1 MQDESMRAKH
11 QTICWLITAI
21 QMLFSMGVSAQE
33 EPMSISG
40 VELLRKGEQVSITLQ
55 TSGKPIYE
63 LNENL
68 KVRTLV
74 VKFRNTK
81 LAFADGRRDRLFN
94 DPQVEGIRFLDMEPD
109 TWAQFKLRKDDL
121 IFDVVPGSN
130 SGQLVFRFRP
140 LIQLPPV
147 TLPPDPEPATIALAA
162 LDYDD
167 SNQDFTS
174 LIFSF
179 TVPPRLF
186 VLENPQ
192 DQTVRLR
199 FADTALGDTFTLTPY
214 ADGRVRVDKLTT
226 DTNQVFVTLGQI
238 AKDFRLEKDEFS
250 DPARWVIRIYGQPVF
265 EDIAIEEVDSS
276 LKPDE
281 VAKLDREK
289 RIRNAEIRAAYQQ
302 GENHFRKSE
311 YDLAIEQFQKAYASG
326 KNSVGEFEDEWN
338 PLAIQSLFRIA
349 DTKYTQLERRRGRN
363 YHQAIDDYTTA
374 IRMGNST
381 EIGKDLIPHAQF
393 RIGRSYQQMRFS
405 QEANTSYELLRR
417 DFPSSYEAQES
428 SFWQALNQIA
438 RREWGQAIL
447 QFEEYLKA
455 MPNPKFIH
463 IAYYKIA
470 QAYYQQQKFPEARDF
485 FDRARSLDS
494 RYVQEDPM
502 LLFHMGETY
511 YENADYDVAREIFQ
525 LLLDRYPD
533 ADFSKFVAL
542 RLGDFLR
549 DEGKE
554 DEAIAAYSNAIRSY
568 SLEIAL
574 MGKLR
579 IANIQA
585 ERPYSDEYRLALRTY
600 DEIITLYPDSPQVEE
615 AKLRKGLTL
624 TLYGVYREAI
634 AALEGFM
641 EEYPQSVYVRRN
653 IIQEN
658 IDENLKGLVD
668 RAYQRQDYLGV
679 VTIYRDYQ
687 AKYLLNFRFDT
698 SLFQVAHAHQRLG
711 FHNEAMDLYR
721 FLESRVEGPM
731 LELLQLQAAETLI
744 QADDFQQARD
754 QLARFLQQYPDSV
767 YDADVRKKLADVY
780 KQAKEFESAAI
791 VYEQAIEKYQQD
803 TDLLRAE
810 VVPELYYELGLMY
823 EEMGR
828 YTEAAEAFQ
837 RSIATYNHPLIEPDV
852 PNYVVQSHFR
862 AAEMLYKVRND
873 ERALAQYEQAIMT
886 YASWPDE
893 RVQEQINWA
902 RYQTGVLHKDMEQLQ
917 QALEIFGDLMEK
929 TPATP
934 ALWQQ
939 LSSEQHQALSRQL
952 AYENYLND

>member
-1 MQDESMRAKH
+1 
-11 QTICWLITAI
+11 
-21 QMLFSMGVSAQE
+21 
-33 EPMSISG
+33 
-40 VELLRKGEQVSITLQ
+40 
-55 TSGKPIYE
+55 
-63 LNENL
+63 
-68 KVRTLV
+68 
-74 VKFRNTK
+74 
-81 LAFADGRRDRLFN
+81 
-94 DPQVEGIRFLDMEPD
+94 
-109 TWAQFKLRKDDL
+109 
-121 IFDVVPGSN
+121 
-130 SGQLVFRFRP
+130 
-140 LIQLPPV
+140 
-147 TLPPDPEPATIALAA
+147 
-162 LDYDD
+162 
-167 SNQDFTS
+167 
-174 LIFSF
+174 
-179 TVPPRLF
+179 
-186 VLENPQ
+186 
-192 DQTVRLR
+192 
-199 FADTALGDTFTLTPY
+199 
-214 ADGRVRVDKLTT
+214 
-226 DTNQVFVTLGQI
+226 
-238 AKDFRLEKDEFS
+238 
-250 DPARWVIRIYGQPVF
+250 VIRIYGQPIF
-265 EDIAIEEVDSS
+265 QDIAIEEEDSS
-276 LKPDE
+276 VTPDE
-281 VAKLDREK
+281 AAKLDREK
-289 RIRNAEIRAAYQQ
+289 RVRNAEIRAAYQE

-326 KNSVGEFEDEWN
+326 KNGVGEFEDEWN

-374 IRMGNST
+374 IRVANST
-381 EIGKDLIPHAQF
+381 EIAKDLIPHAQF

-485 FDRARSLDS
+485 FDRARALDS

-585 ERPYSDEYRLALRTY
+585 ERPYSDEYRQALRTY

-624 TLYGVYREAI
+624 TLYGAYREAI

-668 RAYQRQDYLGV
+668 RAYQRQDDLDV

-698 SLFQVAHAHQRLG
+698 TLFQVAHAHQKLG

-754 QLARFLQQYPDSV
+754 QLARFLQRYPDSV

-780 KQAKEFESAAI
+780 KQAKEFESAAL
-791 VYEQAIEKYQQD
+791 VYEQAIEKYEQD

-837 RSIATYNHPLIEPDV
+837 KSIATYNHPLIEPDV

-873 ERALAQYEQAIMT
+873 ERALAQYEQAIVT
-886 YASWPDE
+886 YTNWPDD

-902 RYQTGVLHKDMEQLQ
+902 RYQTGVLHKDMGQLQ

-929 TPATP
+929 TPASP

>member
-1 MQDESMRAKH
+1 
-11 QTICWLITAI
+11 
-21 QMLFSMGVSAQE
+21 
-33 EPMSISG
+33 MSISG

-68 KVRTLV
+68 KARTLV

-81 LAFADGRRDRLFN
+81 AAFVDGRRDRLFN

-109 TWAQFKLRKDDL
+109 TWAQFKLRKDNL
-121 IFDVVPGSN
+121 IFDMVPGSN
-130 SGQLVFRFRP
+130 PGQLVFRFRP

-147 TLPPDPEPATIALAA
+147 TLPPEPEPATIALKA
-162 LDYDD
+162 LEYDD
-167 SNQDFTS
+167 SNPDFTT
-174 LIFSF
+174 LTFSF
-179 TVPPRLF
+179 TSPPRLF

-192 DQTVRLR
+192 DRTVRLR
-199 FADTALGDTFTLTPY
+199 FADTAPGDAFTLTPY
-214 ADGRVRVDKLTT
+214 EDGRVRVDELTT
-226 DTNQVFVTLGQI
+226 DPNQVFVTLGQI
-238 AKDFRLEKDEFS
+238 ATDFRLEKDEFS

-265 EDIAIEEVDSS
+265 QDIAIEEEDAS
-276 LKPDE
+276 LTPDE

-289 RIRNAEIRAAYQQ
+289 RVRNAEIRVAYQQ

-311 YDLAIEQFQKAYASG
+311 YDLAIEQFQKAYAAG
-326 KNSVGEFEDEWN
+326 KNGVGEFEDEWN

-374 IRMGNST
+374 IRVSNST
-381 EIGKDLIPHAQF
+381 EIVKDLIPHAQF

-405 QEANTSYELLRR
+405 QEANNSYELLRR

-494 RYVQEDPM
+494 SYVQEDPM

-525 LLLDRYPD
+525 LLLDRYPE

-554 DEAIAAYSNAIRSY
+554 DEAISAYSNAIRSY

-585 ERPYSDEYRLALRTY
+585 ERPYSDEYRQALRTY

-624 TLYGVYREAI
+624 TLYGAYREAI

-668 RAYQRQDYLGV
+668 RAYQRQDDLGV

-698 SLFQVAHAHQRLG
+698 TLFQIAHAHQKLG
-711 FHNEAMDLYR
+711 FYNEAMDLYR
-721 FLESRVEGPM
+721 FLESRVGGPM

-754 QLARFLQQYPDSV
+754 QLARFLQQYPNSV

-780 KQAKEFESAAI
+780 KQAQEFESAAI
-791 VYEQAIEKYQQD
+791 VYEQTIEKYEQD
-803 TDLLRAE
+803 TDLLQAE

-823 EEMGR
+823 EEIGR

-837 RSIATYNHPLIEPDV
+837 KSIATYNHPLIEPDV

-862 AAEMLYKVRND
+862 AAEMLYKVRSD
-873 ERALAQYEQAIMT
+873 ERALSQYEQAIVT
-886 YASWPDE
+886 YANWPDE

-902 RYQTGVLHKDMEQLQ
+902 RYQTGVLHKDMGQLQ

-929 TPATP
+929 TPASP

-939 LSSEQHQALSRQL
+939 LSSEQHQALGRQL

>member
-1 MQDESMRAKH
+1 
-11 QTICWLITAI
+11 
-21 QMLFSMGVSAQE
+21 
-33 EPMSISG
+33 MSISG

-74 VKFRNTK
+74 VKFRNTRA
-81 LAFADGRRDRLFN
+81 AFVDGRRDRLFN

-109 TWAQFKLRKDDL
+109 TWAQFKLRKDNL
-121 IFDVVPGSN
+121 IFDMVPGSN
-130 SGQLVFRFRP
+130 PGQLVFRFRP

-147 TLPPDPEPATIALAA
+147 TLPPDPEPATIALEA
-162 LDYDD
+162 LEYDD
-167 SNQDFTS
+167 SNPDFTS
-174 LIFSF
+174 LTFLF
-179 TVPPRLF
+179 TSAPRLF
-186 VLENPQ
+186 VLENSQ
-192 DQTVRLR
+192 DRTVRLR
-199 FADTALGDTFTLTPY
+199 FADTAPGDAFTLTPY
-214 ADGRVRVDKLTT
+214 EDGRVRVDELTT
-226 DTNQVFVTLGQI
+226 DPNQVFVTLGQI

-265 EDIAIEEVDSS
+265 QDIAIEEEDAS
-276 LKPDE
+276 LTPDE

-289 RIRNAEIRAAYQQ
+289 RVRNAEIRAAYQQ

-311 YDLAIEQFQKAYASG
+311 YDLAIEQFQKAYAAG
-326 KNSVGEFEDEWN
+326 KNGVGEFEDKWN

-374 IRMGNST
+374 IRVSNST
-381 EIGKDLIPHAQF
+381 EIVKDLIPHAQF

-405 QEANTSYELLRR
+405 QEANNSYELLRR

-494 RYVQEDPM
+494 VYVQEDPM

-525 LLLDRYPD
+525 LLLDRYPE

-585 ERPYSDEYRLALRTY
+585 ERPYSDEYRQALRTY

-624 TLYGVYREAI
+624 TLYGAYREAI

-668 RAYQRQDYLGV
+668 RAYQRQDDLGV

-698 SLFQVAHAHQRLG
+698 TLFQIAHAHQKLG
-711 FHNEAMDLYR
+711 FYNEAMDLYR
-721 FLESRVEGPM
+721 FLESRVGGPM

-767 YDADVRKKLADVY
+767 YDADVRKKLANVY
-780 KQAKEFESAAI
+780 KQAQEFESAAI
-791 VYEQAIEKYQQD
+791 VYEQTIEKYEQD
-803 TDLLRAE
+803 TDLLQAE

-823 EEMGR
+823 EEIGR

-837 RSIATYNHPLIEPDV
+837 KSIATYNHPLIEPDV

-873 ERALAQYEQAIMT
+873 ERSLSQYEQAIVT
-886 YASWPDE
+886 YANWPDE

-902 RYQTGVLHKDMEQLQ
+902 RYQTGVLHKDMGQLQ

-939 LSSEQHQALSRQL
+939 LSSEQHQALGRQL

>member
-1 MQDESMRAKH
+1 
-11 QTICWLITAI
+11 
-21 QMLFSMGVSAQE
+21 
-33 EPMSISG
+33 MSISG

-68 KVRTLV
+68 KARTLV
-74 VKFRNTK
+74 VKFRNTRA
-81 LAFADGRRDRLFN
+81 AFVDGRRDRLFN

-109 TWAQFKLRKDDL
+109 TWAQFKLRKDNL
-121 IFDVVPGSN
+121 IFDMVPGSN
-130 SGQLVFRFRP
+130 PGQLVFRFRP

-147 TLPPDPEPATIALAA
+147 TLPPDPEPATIALEA
-162 LDYDD
+162 LEYDD
-167 SNQDFTS
+167 SNPDFTS
-174 LIFSF
+174 LTFSF
-179 TVPPRLF
+179 TSPPRLF
-186 VLENPQ
+186 VLENSQ
-192 DQTVRLR
+192 DRKVRLR
-199 FADTALGDTFTLTPY
+199 FADTAPGDAFTLTPY
-214 ADGRVRVDKLTT
+214 EDGRVRVDELTT
-226 DTNQVFVTLGQI
+226 DPNQVFVTLGQI

-265 EDIAIEEVDSS
+265 QDIAIEEEDAS
-276 LKPDE
+276 LTPDE

-289 RIRNAEIRAAYQQ
+289 RVRNAEIRVAYQQ

-311 YDLAIEQFQKAYASG
+311 YDLAIEQFQKAYAAG
-326 KNSVGEFEDEWN
+326 KNGVGEFEDEWN

-374 IRMGNST
+374 IRVSNST
-381 EIGKDLIPHAQF
+381 EIVKDLIPHAQF

-405 QEANTSYELLRR
+405 QEANNSYELLRR

-494 RYVQEDPM
+494 VYVQEDPM

-525 LLLDRYPD
+525 LLLDRYPE

-585 ERPYSDEYRLALRTY
+585 ERPYSDEYRQALRTY

-624 TLYGVYREAI
+624 TLYGAYREAI

-668 RAYQRQDYLGV
+668 RAYQRQDDLGV

-698 SLFQVAHAHQRLG
+698 TLFQIAHAHQKLG
-711 FHNEAMDLYR
+711 FYNEAMDLYR
-721 FLESRVEGPM
+721 FLESRVGGPM

-767 YDADVRKKLADVY
+767 YDADIRKKLADVY
-780 KQAKEFESAAI
+780 KQAQEFESAAI
-791 VYEQAIEKYQQD
+791 VYEQTIEKYEQD
-803 TDLLRAE
+803 TDLLQAE

-823 EEMGR
+823 EEIGR

-837 RSIATYNHPLIEPDV
+837 KSIATYNHPLIEPDV

-862 AAEMLYKVRND
+862 AAEMLYKVRSD
-873 ERALAQYEQAIMT
+873 ERALSQYAQAIVT
-886 YASWPDE
+886 YANWPDE

-902 RYQTGVLHKDMEQLQ
+902 RYQTGVLHKDMGQLQ

-929 TPATP
+929 TPASP

-939 LSSEQHQALSRQL
+939 LSSEQHQALGRQL

>member
-1 MQDESMRAKH
+1 
-11 QTICWLITAI
+11 
-21 QMLFSMGVSAQE
+21 
-33 EPMSISG
+33 MSISG

-68 KVRTLV
+68 KARTLV
-74 VKFRNTK
+74 VKFRNTRA
-81 LAFADGRRDRLFN
+81 AFVDGRRDRLFN

-109 TWAQFKLRKDDL
+109 TWAQFKLRKDNL
-121 IFDVVPGSN
+121 IFDMVPGSN
-130 SGQLVFRFRP
+130 PGQLVFRFRP
-140 LIQLPPV
+140 LIQLPTV
-147 TLPPDPEPATIALAA
+147 TLPPDPEPATIALEA
-162 LDYDD
+162 LEYDD
-167 SNQDFTS
+167 SNPDFTS
-174 LIFSF
+174 LTFSF
-179 TVPPRLF
+179 TSPPRLF
-186 VLENPQ
+186 VLENSQ
-192 DQTVRLR
+192 DRTVRLR
-199 FADTALGDTFTLTPY
+199 FADTAPGDAFTLTPY
-214 ADGRVRVDKLTT
+214 EDGRVRVDELTT
-226 DTNQVFVTLGQI
+226 DPNQVFVTLGQI
-238 AKDFRLEKDEFS
+238 ATDFRIEKDEFS

-265 EDIAIEEVDSS
+265 QDIAIEEEDAS
-276 LKPDE
+276 LTPDE

-289 RIRNAEIRAAYQQ
+289 RVRNAEIRVAYQQ

-311 YDLAIEQFQKAYASG
+311 YDLAIEQFQKAYAAG
-326 KNSVGEFEDEWN
+326 KNGVGEFEDEWN

-374 IRMGNST
+374 IRVSNST
-381 EIGKDLIPHAQF
+381 EIVKDLIPHAQF

-405 QEANTSYELLRR
+405 QEANNSYELLRR

-494 RYVQEDPM
+494 VYVQEDPM

-525 LLLDRYPD
+525 LLLDRYPE

-585 ERPYSDEYRLALRTY
+585 ERPYSDEYRQALRTY

-624 TLYGVYREAI
+624 TLYGAYREAI

-668 RAYQRQDYLGV
+668 RAYQRQDDLGV

-698 SLFQVAHAHQRLG
+698 TLFQIAHAHQKLS
-711 FHNEAMDLYR
+711 FYNEAMDLYR
-721 FLESRVEGPM
+721 FLESRVGGPM

-754 QLARFLQQYPDSV
+754 QIARFLQQYPDSV

-780 KQAKEFESAAI
+780 KQAQEFASAAI
-791 VYEQAIEKYQQD
+791 VYEQTIEKYEQD
-803 TDLLRAE
+803 TDLLQAE

-823 EEMGR
+823 EEIGR

-837 RSIATYNHPLIEPDV
+837 KSIATYNHPLIEPDV

-873 ERALAQYEQAIMT
+873 ERALSQYEQAIVT
-886 YASWPDE
+886 YANWPDE

-902 RYQTGVLHKDMEQLQ
+902 RYQTGVLHKDMGQLQ

-929 TPATP
+929 TPASP

-939 LSSEQHQALSRQL
+939 LSSEQHQALGRQL

>member
-1 MQDESMRAKH
+1 
-11 QTICWLITAI
+11 
-21 QMLFSMGVSAQE
+21 
-33 EPMSISG
+33 
-40 VELLRKGEQVSITLQ
+40 
-55 TSGKPIYE
+55 
-63 LNENL
+63 
-68 KVRTLV
+68 
-74 VKFRNTK
+74 
-81 LAFADGRRDRLFN
+81 
-94 DPQVEGIRFLDMEPD
+94 
-109 TWAQFKLRKDDL
+109 
-121 IFDVVPGSN
+121 
-130 SGQLVFRFRP
+130 
-140 LIQLPPV
+140 
-147 TLPPDPEPATIALAA
+147 
-162 LDYDD
+162 
-167 SNQDFTS
+167 
-174 LIFSF
+174 
-179 TVPPRLF
+179 
-186 VLENPQ
+186 
-192 DQTVRLR
+192 
-199 FADTALGDTFTLTPY
+199 
-214 ADGRVRVDKLTT
+214 
-226 DTNQVFVTLGQI
+226 
-238 AKDFRLEKDEFS
+238 
-250 DPARWVIRIYGQPVF
+250 
-265 EDIAIEEVDSS
+265 
-276 LKPDE
+276 
-281 VAKLDREK
+281 
-289 RIRNAEIRAAYQQ
+289 
-302 GENHFRKSE
+302 
-311 YDLAIEQFQKAYASG
+311 
-326 KNSVGEFEDEWN
+326 
-338 PLAIQSLFRIA
+338 
-349 DTKYTQLERRRGRN
+349 
-363 YHQAIDDYTTA
+363 HQAIDDYTTA
-374 IRMGNST
+374 IRVANST
-381 EIGKDLIPHAQF
+381 EIAKDLIPHAQF

-485 FDRARSLDS
+485 FDRARALDS

-585 ERPYSDEYRLALRTY
+585 ERPYSDEYRQALRTY

-624 TLYGVYREAI
+624 TLYGAYREAI

-668 RAYQRQDYLGV
+668 RAYQRQDDLGV

-698 SLFQVAHAHQRLG
+698 TLFQVAHAHQKLG

-754 QLARFLQQYPDSV
+754 QLARFLQRYPDSV

-780 KQAKEFESAAI
+780 KQAKEFESAAL
-791 VYEQAIEKYQQD
+791 VYEQAIQKYEQD

-837 RSIATYNHPLIEPDV
+837 KSIATYNHPLIEPDV

-873 ERALAQYEQAIMT
+873 ERALAQYEQAIVT
-886 YASWPDE
+886 YTNWPDE

-902 RYQTGVLHKDMEQLQ
+902 RYQTGVLHKDMGQLQ

-929 TPATP
+929 TPASP

>member
-40 VELLRKGEQVSITLQ
+40 VELLRRGEQVSITLQ

-109 TWAQFKLRKDDL
+109 TWAQFKLRKDNL

-179 TVPPRLF
+179 TGPPRLF

-199 FADTALGDTFTLTPY
+199 FADTALGDKFTLTPY

>member
-1 MQDESMRAKH
+1 M
-11 QTICWLITAI
+11 
-21 QMLFSMGVSAQE
+21 
-33 EPMSISG
+33 
-40 VELLRKGEQVSITLQ
+40 
-55 TSGKPIYE
+55 
-63 LNENL
+63 
-68 KVRTLV
+68 
-74 VKFRNTK
+74 
-81 LAFADGRRDRLFN
+81 
-94 DPQVEGIRFLDMEPD
+94 
-109 TWAQFKLRKDDL
+109 
-121 IFDVVPGSN
+121 
-130 SGQLVFRFRP
+130 
-140 LIQLPPV
+140 
-147 TLPPDPEPATIALAA
+147 
-162 LDYDD
+162 
-167 SNQDFTS
+167 
-174 LIFSF
+174 
-179 TVPPRLF
+179 
-186 VLENPQ
+186 
-192 DQTVRLR
+192 
-199 FADTALGDTFTLTPY
+199 
-214 ADGRVRVDKLTT
+214 
-226 DTNQVFVTLGQI
+226 
-238 AKDFRLEKDEFS
+238 
-250 DPARWVIRIYGQPVF
+250 
-265 EDIAIEEVDSS
+265 
-276 LKPDE
+276 
-281 VAKLDREK
+281 
-289 RIRNAEIRAAYQQ
+289 
-302 GENHFRKSE
+302 
-311 YDLAIEQFQKAYASG
+311 
-326 KNSVGEFEDEWN
+326 
-338 PLAIQSLFRIA
+338 
-349 DTKYTQLERRRGRN
+349 
-363 YHQAIDDYTTA
+363 
-374 IRMGNST
+374 
-381 EIGKDLIPHAQF
+381 
-393 RIGRSYQQMRFS
+393 
-405 QEANTSYELLRR
+405 
-417 DFPSSYEAQES
+417 
-428 SFWQALNQIA
+428 NQIA

-485 FDRARSLDS
+485 FDRARALDS

-585 ERPYSDEYRLALRTY
+585 ERPYSDEYRQALRTY

-624 TLYGVYREAI
+624 TLYGAYREAI

-668 RAYQRQDYLGV
+668 RAYQRQDDLGV

-698 SLFQVAHAHQRLG
+698 TLFQVAHAHQKLG

-754 QLARFLQQYPDSV
+754 QLARFLQRYPDSV

-780 KQAKEFESAAI
+780 KQAKEFESAAL
-791 VYEQAIEKYQQD
+791 VYEQAIEKYEQD

-837 RSIATYNHPLIEPDV
+837 KSIATYNHPLIEPDV

-873 ERALAQYEQAIMT
+873 ERALAQYEQAIVT
-886 YASWPDE
+886 YTNWPDE

-902 RYQTGVLHKDMEQLQ
+902 RYQTGVLHKDMGQLQ

-929 TPATP
+929 TPASP

>member
-1 MQDESMRAKH
+1 M
-11 QTICWLITAI
+11 
-21 QMLFSMGVSAQE
+21 
-33 EPMSISG
+33 
-40 VELLRKGEQVSITLQ
+40 
-55 TSGKPIYE
+55 
-63 LNENL
+63 
-68 KVRTLV
+68 
-74 VKFRNTK
+74 
-81 LAFADGRRDRLFN
+81 
-94 DPQVEGIRFLDMEPD
+94 
-109 TWAQFKLRKDDL
+109 
-121 IFDVVPGSN
+121 
-130 SGQLVFRFRP
+130 
-140 LIQLPPV
+140 
-147 TLPPDPEPATIALAA
+147 
-162 LDYDD
+162 
-167 SNQDFTS
+167 
-174 LIFSF
+174 
-179 TVPPRLF
+179 
-186 VLENPQ
+186 
-192 DQTVRLR
+192 
-199 FADTALGDTFTLTPY
+199 
-214 ADGRVRVDKLTT
+214 
-226 DTNQVFVTLGQI
+226 
-238 AKDFRLEKDEFS
+238 
-250 DPARWVIRIYGQPVF
+250 
-265 EDIAIEEVDSS
+265 
-276 LKPDE
+276 
-281 VAKLDREK
+281 
-289 RIRNAEIRAAYQQ
+289 
-302 GENHFRKSE
+302 
-311 YDLAIEQFQKAYASG
+311 AIEQFQKAYAAG
-326 KNSVGEFEDEWN
+326 KNGVGEFEDEWN

-374 IRMGNST
+374 IRVANST
-381 EIGKDLIPHAQF
+381 EIAKDLIPHAQF

-485 FDRARSLDS
+485 FDRARALDS

-585 ERPYSDEYRLALRTY
+585 ERPYSDEYRQALRTY

-624 TLYGVYREAI
+624 TLYGAYREAI

-668 RAYQRQDYLGV
+668 RAYQRQDDLGV

-698 SLFQVAHAHQRLG
+698 TLFQVAHAHQKLG

-754 QLARFLQQYPDSV
+754 QLARFLQRYPDSV

-780 KQAKEFESAAI
+780 KQAKEFESAAL
-791 VYEQAIEKYQQD
+791 VYEQAIEKYEQD
-803 TDLLRAE
+803 IDLLQAE

-837 RSIATYNHPLIEPDV
+837 KSIATYNHPLIEPDV
-852 PNYVVQSHFR
+852 PSYVVQSHFR

-873 ERALAQYEQAIMT
+873 ERALAQYEQAIVT
-886 YASWPDE
+886 YTNWPDE
-893 RVQEQINWA
+893 QVQEQINWA
-902 RYQTGVLHKDMEQLQ
+902 RYQTGVLHKDMGQLQ

-929 TPATP
+929 TPASP

>member
-1 MQDESMRAKH
+1 
-11 QTICWLITAI
+11 
-21 QMLFSMGVSAQE
+21 
-33 EPMSISG
+33 
-40 VELLRKGEQVSITLQ
+40 
-55 TSGKPIYE
+55 
-63 LNENL
+63 
-68 KVRTLV
+68 
-74 VKFRNTK
+74 
-81 LAFADGRRDRLFN
+81 
-94 DPQVEGIRFLDMEPD
+94 
-109 TWAQFKLRKDDL
+109 
-121 IFDVVPGSN
+121 
-130 SGQLVFRFRP
+130 
-140 LIQLPPV
+140 
-147 TLPPDPEPATIALAA
+147 
-162 LDYDD
+162 
-167 SNQDFTS
+167 
-174 LIFSF
+174 
-179 TVPPRLF
+179 
-186 VLENPQ
+186 LENPQ

-199 FADTALGDTFTLTPY
+199 FADTALGDKFTLTPY

-837 RSIATYNHPLIEPDV
+837 KSIATYNHPLIEPDV

>member
-1 MQDESMRAKH
+1 M
-11 QTICWLITAI
+11 
-21 QMLFSMGVSAQE
+21 
-33 EPMSISG
+33 
-40 VELLRKGEQVSITLQ
+40 
-55 TSGKPIYE
+55 
-63 LNENL
+63 
-68 KVRTLV
+68 
-74 VKFRNTK
+74 
-81 LAFADGRRDRLFN
+81 
-94 DPQVEGIRFLDMEPD
+94 
-109 TWAQFKLRKDDL
+109 
-121 IFDVVPGSN
+121 
-130 SGQLVFRFRP
+130 
-140 LIQLPPV
+140 
-147 TLPPDPEPATIALAA
+147 
-162 LDYDD
+162 
-167 SNQDFTS
+167 
-174 LIFSF
+174 
-179 TVPPRLF
+179 
-186 VLENPQ
+186 
-192 DQTVRLR
+192 
-199 FADTALGDTFTLTPY
+199 
-214 ADGRVRVDKLTT
+214 TT
-226 DTNQVFVTLGQI
+226 DPNQVFVTLSQI
-238 AKDFRLEKDEFS
+238 ASDFKLEKDELS
-250 DPARWVIRIYGQPVF
+250 DPARWVIRIYGQPIF
-265 EDIAIEEVDSS
+265 QDIAIEEEDSS
-276 LKPDE
+276 LTPDE
-281 VAKLDREK
+281 AAKLDREK
-289 RIRNAEIRAAYQQ
+289 RVRNAEIRAAYQQ
-302 GENHFRKSE
+302 GESHFRKSE
-311 YDLAIEQFQKAYASG
+311 YDLAIEQFQKAYAAG
-326 KNSVGEFEDEWN
+326 KNGVGIFEDEWN

-374 IRMGNST
+374 IRVANST
-381 EIGKDLIPHAQF
+381 KIAKDLIPHAQF

-470 QAYYQQQKFPEARDF
+470 QAYYQQQKFLEARDF
-485 FDRARSLDS
+485 FDRARALDS

-511 YENADYDVAREIFQ
+511 YENAYYDVAREIFQ

-585 ERPYSDEYRLALRTY
+585 ERPYSDEYRQALRTY

-624 TLYGVYREAI
+624 TLYGAYREAI

-668 RAYQRQDYLGV
+668 RAYQRQDDLGV

-698 SLFQVAHAHQRLG
+698 TLFQVAHAHQKLG

-754 QLARFLQQYPDSV
+754 QLARFLQRYPDSD

-780 KQAKEFESAAI
+780 KQAKEFESAAL
-791 VYEQAIEKYQQD
+791 VYEQAIEKYEQD
-803 TDLLRAE
+803 TDLLQAE

-837 RSIATYNHPLIEPDV
+837 KSIATYNHPLIEPDV

-873 ERALAQYEQAIMT
+873 ERALAQYDQAIVT
-886 YASWPDE
+886 YTNWPDE
-893 RVQEQINWA
+893 RVRSKSIGLA
-902 RYQTGVLHKDMEQLQ
+902 TK
-917 QALEIFGDLMEK
+917 
-929 TPATP
+929 PAYFTRTWDSFNKP
-934 ALWQQ
+934 WRF
-939 LSSEQHQALSRQL
+939 SVI
-952 AYENYLND
+952 

>member
-1 MQDESMRAKH
+1 MKAKY
-11 QTICWLITAI
+11 QTICWLITGI
-21 QMLFSMGVSAQE
+21 QILFSMGVNAQE

-68 KVRTLV
+68 KARTLV

-81 LAFADGRRDRLFN
+81 AAFVDGRRDRLFN

-109 TWAQFKLRKDDL
+109 TWAQFKLRKDNL
-121 IFDVVPGSN
+121 IFDMVPGSDP
-130 SGQLVFRFRP
+130 GQLVFRFRP

-147 TLPPDPEPATIALAA
+147 TLPPDPEPATISLEALE
-162 LDYDD
+162 YDD
-167 SNQDFTS
+167 SNSDFTS
-174 LIFSF
+174 LTFSF
-179 TVPPRLF
+179 TSPPRLF
-186 VLENPQ
+186 VLENSQ
-192 DQTVRLR
+192 DRTVRLR
-199 FADTALGDTFTLTPY
+199 FADTAPGDAFTLTPY
-214 ADGRVRVDKLTT
+214 EDGRVRVDELTT
-226 DTNQVFVTLGQI
+226 DPNQVFVTLGQI
-238 AKDFRLEKDEFS
+238 ATDFRIEKDEFS

-265 EDIAIEEVDSS
+265 QDIAIEEEDAS
-276 LKPDE
+276 LTPDE

-289 RIRNAEIRAAYQQ
+289 RVRNAEIRVAYQR

-311 YDLAIEQFQKAYASG
+311 YDLAIEQFQKAYAAG
-326 KNSVGEFEDEWN
+326 KNGVGEFEDEWN

-374 IRMGNST
+374 IRVSNST
-381 EIGKDLIPHAQF
+381 KIVKDLIPHAQF

-405 QEANTSYELLRR
+405 QEANNSYELLRR

-494 RYVQEDPM
+494 RYVQQDPM

-525 LLLDRYPD
+525 LLLDRYPE

-585 ERPYSDEYRLALRTY
+585 ERPYSDEYRQALRTY

-624 TLYGVYREAI
+624 TLYGAYREAI

-668 RAYQRQDYLGV
+668 RAYQRQDDLGV

-698 SLFQVAHAHQRLG
+698 TLFQIAHAHQKLS
-711 FHNEAMDLYR
+711 FYNEAMDLYR
-721 FLESRVEGPM
+721 FLESRVGGPM

-780 KQAKEFESAAI
+780 KQAQEFESAAI
-791 VYEQAIEKYQQD
+791 VYEQTIEKYEQD
-803 TDLLRAE
+803 TDLLQAE

-823 EEMGR
+823 EEIGR

-837 RSIATYNHPLIEPDV
+837 KSIATYNHPLIEPDV

-873 ERALAQYEQAIMT
+873 ERALSQYEQAIVT
-886 YASWPDE
+886 YANWPDE

-902 RYQTGVLHKDMEQLQ
+902 RYQTGVLHKDMGQLQ

-929 TPATP
+929 TPASP

-939 LSSEQHQALSRQL
+939 LSSEQHQALGRQL

>member
-1 MQDESMRAKH
+1 
-11 QTICWLITAI
+11 
-21 QMLFSMGVSAQE
+21 
-33 EPMSISG
+33 
-40 VELLRKGEQVSITLQ
+40 
-55 TSGKPIYE
+55 
-63 LNENL
+63 
-68 KVRTLV
+68 
-74 VKFRNTK
+74 
-81 LAFADGRRDRLFN
+81 
-94 DPQVEGIRFLDMEPD
+94 
-109 TWAQFKLRKDDL
+109 
-121 IFDVVPGSN
+121 
-130 SGQLVFRFRP
+130 
-140 LIQLPPV
+140 
-147 TLPPDPEPATIALAA
+147 
-162 LDYDD
+162 
-167 SNQDFTS
+167 
-174 LIFSF
+174 
-179 TVPPRLF
+179 
-186 VLENPQ
+186 
-192 DQTVRLR
+192 
-199 FADTALGDTFTLTPY
+199 
-214 ADGRVRVDKLTT
+214 
-226 DTNQVFVTLGQI
+226 
-238 AKDFRLEKDEFS
+238 
-250 DPARWVIRIYGQPVF
+250 
-265 EDIAIEEVDSS
+265 
-276 LKPDE
+276 
-281 VAKLDREK
+281 
-289 RIRNAEIRAAYQQ
+289 
-302 GENHFRKSE
+302 
-311 YDLAIEQFQKAYASG
+311 
-326 KNSVGEFEDEWN
+326 
-338 PLAIQSLFRIA
+338 
-349 DTKYTQLERRRGRN
+349 
-363 YHQAIDDYTTA
+363 
-374 IRMGNST
+374 
-381 EIGKDLIPHAQF
+381 LIPHAQF

-485 FDRARSLDS
+485 FDRARALDS

-585 ERPYSDEYRLALRTY
+585 ERPYSDEYRQALRTY

-624 TLYGVYREAI
+624 TLYGAYREAI

-668 RAYQRQDYLGV
+668 RAYQRQDDLGV

-698 SLFQVAHAHQRLG
+698 TLFQVAHAHQKLG

-754 QLARFLQQYPDSV
+754 QLARFLQRYPDSV

-780 KQAKEFESAAI
+780 KQAKEFESAAL
-791 VYEQAIEKYQQD
+791 VYEQAIEKYEQD

-837 RSIATYNHPLIEPDV
+837 KSIATYNHPLIEPDV

-873 ERALAQYEQAIMT
+873 ERALAQYEQAIVT
-886 YASWPDE
+886 YTNWPDE

-902 RYQTGVLHKDMEQLQ
+902 RYQTGVLHKDMGQLQ

-929 TPATP
+929 TPASP